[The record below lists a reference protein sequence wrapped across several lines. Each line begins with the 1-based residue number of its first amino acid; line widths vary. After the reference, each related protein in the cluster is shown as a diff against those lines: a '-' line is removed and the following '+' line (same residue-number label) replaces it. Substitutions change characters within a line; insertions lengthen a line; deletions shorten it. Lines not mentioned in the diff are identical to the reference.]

1 MTATTR
7 PAAARGGVVA
17 EIAAR
22 RLADVLPELDALG
35 RAGLARGVSAAP
47 APRPIAEVLAGPGL
61 HLVAEVKRRSPSVGE
76 IAAGDD
82 AVARAR
88 AYAAGG
94 AAAISVLCEPH
105 WFGGSVDDLRAVR
118 AAVAVPVLAKEFVVD
133 PRQLQLLR
141 AAGADLVLLLA
152 VLHPAARLARLVAQA
167 WDLGLEPLVE
177 AHDARE
183 IDGALASGA
192 RLSGVNNRDLRT
204 LDVDPERAIRLRE
217 LIPADRLAIAESG
230 VRDTAT
236 VSRWRAT
243 GFDAA
248 LVGEALMR
256 SSDPAA
262 AARSFVAAGAYPSD
276 PAAAARLPFVK
287 ICGVTDEAGI
297 LAAVRAGVDAIGLNF
312 APGTPRALSIAEGV
326 ALASLAR
333 SAAGGGGA
341 RTPRIVVIT
350 ADLPADELAR
360 VIAAVDPDA
369 VQLSGGEP
377 ASAIASIG
385 RPAWKALRVG
395 AGASPNRVVSTA
407 RAFLAAGAER
417 ILLDA
422 AGGPHPG
429 GAGIRVDV
437 ALAGAVAREVPVIL
451 AGGLGP
457 ATVGEAVLAI
467 PAVGVDVASGVEGP
481 RVPGERPRK
490 DPVKVAVFA
499 KRARDARRHR
509 PNVAFGPTPVHAGL
523 LEVDAAGRWG
533 MERDFGGRYVP
544 ETLVGALVQ
553 LEAAYDAIRH
563 DPRFWAELDGL
574 LATFAGRPTP
584 LYRSDR
590 LAAAVAAEAH
600 RLQAATPAR
609 RGVASTRIPGR
620 FHLYLKREDLAHT
633 GAHKINNALGQALLT
648 RRLGKTR
655 VIAET
660 GAGQHGVATATACAL
675 LGLPC
680 VVFMGEEDIRRQ
692 APNVL
697 RMRALGAEVRS
708 VTSGTATL
716 KDAVNE
722 AMRDWVTNV
731 ETTHYVLGSA
741 MGPHPYPTIVRDLQR
756 RIGDEAAAQ
765 LFAVEGRLPDLALA
779 CVGGGSNAI
788 GLLARFIGEPSVR
801 LAVAEAAGD
810 GVETGRHAAAIA
822 GGTPGIL
829 HGSRSLML
837 QDRDGQVVE
846 AHSASAGLD
855 YPGVG
860 PQLAALAE
868 AGRME
873 VATATDREAIAAMK
887 AVTLT
892 EGILP
897 ALETSHAVAALPK
910 LLAGLEGSGVPF
922 PEDAVLLIGFS
933 GRGDKDMAA
942 LERFADVEPWEGVR

>member
-1 MTATTR
+1 MTAPDR
-7 PAAARGGVVA
+7 SDAGVVA

-22 RLADVLPELDALG
+22 RLADVTPQLDALG
-35 RAGLARGVSAAP
+35 AAGLAQAVAAAP
-47 APRPIAEVLAGPGL
+47 PPRPIAETLAGAGL
-61 HLVAEVKRRSPSVGE
+61 HLIAEVKRRSPSLGD
-76 IAAGDD
+76 IAADD
-82 AVARAR
+82 NAVARAR

-105 WFGGSVDDLRAVR
+105 WFGGSLEDLRVVR
-118 AAVAVPVLAKEFVVD
+118 ASVSIPVLAKEFIVD
-133 PRQLQLLR
+133 PRQLDQVR
-141 AAGADLVLLLA
+141 AAGADIVLLLV
-152 VLHPAARLARLVAQA
+152 VLHPAAQLQRLVDRAR
-167 WDLGLEPLVE
+167 DLGLEPLVE
-177 AHDARE
+177 AHDERE
-183 IDGALASGA
+183 LDAALATCA
-192 RLSGVNNRDLRT
+192 RLIGINNRDLRT
-204 LDVDPERAIRLRE
+204 LDVDPERAVRLRE

-230 VRDTAT
+230 VRDAAT
-236 VSRWRAT
+236 VARWRAT

-256 SSDPAA
+256 SADPAA
-262 AARSFVAAGAYPSD
+262 AARSFVAAGRYPVD
-276 PAAAARLPFVK
+276 PAAAARMPMVK
-287 ICGVTDEAGI
+287 VCGITDEPGI
-297 LAAVRAGVDAIGLNF
+297 LAAARAGADAIGLNF
-312 APGTPRALSIAEGV
+312 APGTPRALSIVEGV
-326 ALASLAR
+326 ALARLAR
-333 SAAGGGGA
+333 AAAPAGSGPA
-341 RTPRIVVIT
+341 APRIVVVT
-350 ADLPADELAR
+350 ANLRADELAS
-360 VIAAVDPDA
+360 VIAAVDPDV
-369 VQLSGGEP
+369 VQLNGDEP
-377 ASAIASIG
+377 PSALAAIG
-385 RPAWKALRVG
+385 RPVWKALRVG
-395 AGASPNRVVSTA
+395 PGDTAAAVVD
-407 RAFLAAGAER
+407 RAQTFLNAGAER

-429 GAGIRVDV
+429 GTGTRVDT
-437 ALAGAVAREVPVIL
+437 ALAAAVAREVPVTL

-457 ATVGEAVLAI
+457 ANVGQALLDV
-467 PAVGVDVASGVEGP
+467 PATGVDVASGVEAP
-481 RVPGERPRK
+481 RQRGERPRK
-490 DPVKVAVFA
+490 DPLAVALFA

-509 PNVAFGPTPVHAGL
+509 PNIAFGPTPVHVGL
-523 LEVDAAGRWG
+523 LAVDDAGRWG
-533 MERDFGGRYVP
+533 TERDFGGRYVP
-544 ETLVGALVQ
+544 ETLVGALEQ
-553 LEAAYDAIRH
+553 LEAAYDALRH
-563 DPRFWAELDGL
+563 DPRFWAELGDL
-574 LATFAGRPTP
+574 LAHYAGRPTA
-584 LYRSDR
+584 LYRADR
-590 LAAAVAAEAH
+590 LAVAVAVEAH
-600 RLQAATPAR
+600 RLAADAHTAGRRHLPA
-609 RGVASTRIPGR
+609 IPKR
-620 FHLYLKREDLAHT
+620 LRAYLKREDLAHT

-680 VVFMGEEDIRRQ
+680 VVFMGEEDIQRQ
-692 APNVL
+692 GPNVL

-765 LFAVEGRLPDLALA
+765 LYAIEGRLPDLALA

-810 GVETGRHAAAIA
+810 GLATGRHAAAIA

-837 QDRDGQVVE
+837 QDGDGQVVE

-873 VATATDREAIAAMK
+873 VGTATDREAIAAMK
-887 AVTLT
+887 AVTRL

-897 ALETSHAVAALPK
+897 ALETAHAVAALPK
-910 LLAGLEGSGVPF
+910 LLAGLEGSGVGYA
-922 PEDAVLLIGFS
+922 EDCVVLIGFS

-942 LERFADVEPWEGVR
+942 LERFADVEPWAGVA